1 MMLPDGF
8 SDVPA
13 KKVPMHPEDYA
24 ALREWVRAKEEQAAG
39 RDH

>member
-1 MMLPDGF
+1 MRFPDGF

-13 KKVPMHPEDYA
+13 KKAPMHPEDSA

-39 RDH
+39 RAR